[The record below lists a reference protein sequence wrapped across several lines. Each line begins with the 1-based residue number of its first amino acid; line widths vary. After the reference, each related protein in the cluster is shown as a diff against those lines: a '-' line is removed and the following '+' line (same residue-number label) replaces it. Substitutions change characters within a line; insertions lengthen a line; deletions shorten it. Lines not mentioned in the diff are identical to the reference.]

1 MTVQPKDDAQNSARR
16 GFFYALAAYCLWGFF
31 PLYFRAVDFV
41 PPAEVLVHRVVWS
54 VPFALAVI
62 AAQGRLNELKA
73 LFLNV
78 HILRMMLLTAVLV
91 SVNWIIFIW
100 AISVNLASETALGYY
115 INPLITV
122 LMGFALL
129 GERLTKLQMAA
140 VLLAVTAV
148 VIRTVAEGALPWISL
163 TLAFS
168 FALYGYFRKTV
179 AVGPTQG
186 FLVEVVLLSPFAL
199 AYWAWLVWQGDNHF
213 SFADGSAYLLMLA
226 GPVTAVPLIL
236 YAFGAKL
243 LRLSTLGLMQYIA
256 PSLIFVIAF
265 TTFGEELGLW
275 QAIAFGLIWTA
286 LALYS
291 WEMLRQNRRSST

>member
-129 GERLTKLQMAA
+129 GERFSLAQRVAMLRGAERSICVQTFIWADDAAGRFFLTECLAA
-140 VLLAVTAV
+140 ARRGVEVRLLADAMFRALDGRWVG
-148 VIRTVAEGALPWISL
+148 GA
-163 TLAFS
+163 
-168 FALYGYFRKTV
+168 
-179 AVGPTQG
+179 
-186 FLVEVVLLSPFAL
+186 
-199 AYWAWLVWQGDNHF
+199 
-213 SFADGSAYLLMLA
+213 
-226 GPVTAVPLIL
+226 
-236 YAFGAKL
+236 
-243 LRLSTLGLMQYIA
+243 
-256 PSLIFVIAF
+256 
-265 TTFGEELGLW
+265 
-275 QAIAFGLIWTA
+275 
-286 LALYS
+286 
-291 WEMLRQNRRSST
+291 RSRPG